1 MSRLLFK
8 MRHVPEDEAED
19 IRQLLSRHNIE
30 FFETFAGNWSISV
43 PALWLKYDEQFETA
57 RNLIDDYQNKRTNRI
72 RNEFHET
79 KTMWQVFLE
88 SPTRFCV
95 YIAAIAIVL
104 YISLQFFI
112 SF

>member
-19 IRQLLSRHNIE
+19 IRQLLGRHNIE

-43 PALWLKYDEQFETA
+43 PALWLKHDEQFETA

-79 KTMWQVFLE
+79 KTMWQAFLE
-88 SPTRFCV
+88 SPTRFCI